1 MSYEINIYNPK
12 GLNQRAYIYIN
23 IDGKRIKEYNGN
35 KIGVDIKPNLAKT
48 VRKRASLLNE
58 LSFAFKNAIN
68 QGIYP
73 VIFIDKIQNST
84 SMLLKEA
91 YKQKELL
98 GLNRKY
104 LKSLKSILN
113 SFLSFLT
120 EEEREG
126 QIVEINRNRIQD
138 FLLQYNSSN
147 THYMNQRRNLNVLF
161 SQVANQFEVP
171 VPDIKK
177 TNRLKIKPN
186 LHKIY
191 SDEQIKKV
199 LQYLKLNHFNLYL
212 CCLISYGCL
221 LRPHKEVRNLTLGHF
236 YNDYTE
242 ILLSSKEN
250 KSGRI
255 RVVNIPDYV
264 RIEVL
269 PLIRKETDSINLF
282 SGTNIPFNEYYFST
296 AWKRMWTGMFKLGII
311 ENNQTI
317 YSFRHTAAVKVYNKT
332 KDLYLLQQLMGH
344 SDMIVTWAILSEV
357 PYDLAI
363 YGKLVDWSSQNIFFT
378 LFFGVLLLKL
388 FTSKIGLLLKGLAF
402 LSITLI
408 SVLFLFDYLYI
419 GIMQITFFFLF
430 RKRIVLKTI
439 SVGCLNLIGFGK
451 LSIQA
456 YSFLGLIP
464 ILLYNGKLGRKTGD
478 IFYSFY
484 AIHLL
489 LFGIV
494 KYYLKH

>member
-126 QIVEINRNRIQD
+126 QIVEIIRNRIQD

-161 SQVANQFEVP
+161 SQVV
-171 VPDIKK
+171 IS
-177 TNRLKIKPN
+177 LKFQCQTLKR
-186 LHKIY
+186 
-191 SDEQIKKV
+191 QI
-199 LQYLKLNHFNLYL
+199 
-212 CCLISYGCL
+212 G
-221 LRPHKEVRNLTLGHF
+221 
-236 YNDYTE
+236 
-242 ILLSSKEN
+242 
-250 KSGRI
+250 
-255 RVVNIPDYV
+255 
-264 RIEVL
+264 
-269 PLIRKETDSINLF
+269 
-282 SGTNIPFNEYYFST
+282 
-296 AWKRMWTGMFKLGII
+296 
-311 ENNQTI
+311 
-317 YSFRHTAAVKVYNKT
+317 
-332 KDLYLLQQLMGH
+332 
-344 SDMIVTWAILSEV
+344 
-357 PYDLAI
+357 
-363 YGKLVDWSSQNIFFT
+363 
-378 LFFGVLLLKL
+378 
-388 FTSKIGLLLKGLAF
+388 
-402 LSITLI
+402 
-408 SVLFLFDYLYI
+408 
-419 GIMQITFFFLF
+419 
-430 RKRIVLKTI
+430 
-439 SVGCLNLIGFGK
+439 
-451 LSIQA
+451 
-456 YSFLGLIP
+456 
-464 ILLYNGKLGRKTGD
+464 
-478 IFYSFY
+478 
-484 AIHLL
+484 
-489 LFGIV
+489 
-494 KYYLKH
+494 